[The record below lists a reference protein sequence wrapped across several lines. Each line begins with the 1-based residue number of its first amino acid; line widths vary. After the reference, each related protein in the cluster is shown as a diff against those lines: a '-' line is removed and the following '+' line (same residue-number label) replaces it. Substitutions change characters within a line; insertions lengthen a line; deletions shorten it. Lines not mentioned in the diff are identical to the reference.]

1 MVNNP
6 QSSQTLHRGGHLTW
20 DGLLVLHGATQAAL
34 RIFFQFHPWDSW
46 DYLVGGWAL
55 PLWKIWFSQLGRLNS
70 QYDGT
75 KYYVPNH
82 QPAMFI
88 LQKPVQ
94 LMSSPDQETLGL
106 LIEDDRG
113 VPILVMVTTFKG
125 DTGYQFGGDTLCL
138 LLVDWLIRSLI
149 YHYSGEPPN

>member
-1 MVNNP
+1 MM
-6 QSSQTLHRGGHLTW
+6 G
-20 DGLLVLHGATQAAL
+20 
-34 RIFFQFHPWDSW
+34 
-46 DYLVGGWAL
+46 
-55 PLWKIWFSQLGRLNS
+55 KI
-70 QYDGT
+70 T
-75 KYYVPNH
+75 IHVPNH

-138 LLVDWLIRSLI
+138 LLVD
-149 YHYSGEPPN
+149 